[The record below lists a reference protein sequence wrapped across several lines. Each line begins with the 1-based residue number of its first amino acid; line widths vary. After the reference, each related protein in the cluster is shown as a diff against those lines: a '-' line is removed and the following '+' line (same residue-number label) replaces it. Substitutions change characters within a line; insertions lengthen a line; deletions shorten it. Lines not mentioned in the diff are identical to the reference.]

1 MSFGILVPFYL
12 YKRVFI
18 VKKVLEKDIPFKINY
33 LVVTEG
39 VDEKQKEND
48 NRSVVELLFPL
59 IQHDPISNTLA
70 VHATAATVNSS
81 ACSLVALVFSI
92 GRYLANAVSSNL
104 AVICMALFSSF
115 FYWRLLTRKYLEGPI
130 QPKNKKK
137 KHKSNKHK
145 VSKDQKKEEKQ
156 EPNLSL
162 QIDKRAK
169 ELNPELFCSKT
180 SG

>member
-1 MSFGILVPFYL
+1 MKYS
-12 YKRVFI
+12 KDSQNAFI
-18 VKKVLEKDIPFKINY
+18 VIRAEGLEKNTKVKDFLIQYRNIFRMTMKKSAPAKIVTKFNNQILRPEELVSNVLKCGYVDQKEVPFKINY
-33 LVVTEG
+33 LVVTES
-39 VDEKQKEND
+39 VDEKLKEND
-48 NRSVVELLFPL
+48 KRSVEEVLKD
-59 IQHDPISNTLA
+59 I
-70 VHATAATVNSS
+70 
-81 ACSLVALVFSI
+81 
-92 GRYLANAVSSNL
+92 
-104 AVICMALFSSF
+104 
-115 FYWRLLTRKYLEGPI
+115 EGPI
-130 QPKNKKK
+130 QTKTKKK